1 MQHCSLGGNASALLL
16 LPRLAALDRY
26 RAHVMLADHC
36 NCAAAPTT
44 RRTITASSGRAPAA
58 AAQLLAAVA
67 PRLQP
72 TISLKSLNA
81 SSDATDPASA
91 PSQLSALIDSLQS
104 GGGADAVSPE
114 LLDALAAFLAQEATA
129 DALLA
134 AAEAGDAD
142 LAALLDE
149 PPWNR
154 SARCDEVA
162 RIMANSTSSS
172 ASQVGG
178 AGGSCPVGG
187 DGAPS
192 PARRHAGLTAGDAPY
207 QQLR

>member
-1 MQHCSLGGNASALLL
+1 
-16 LPRLAALDRY
+16 
-26 RAHVMLADHC
+26 MLADHC

-81 SSDATDPASA
+81 SFDATDPASA
-91 PSQLSALIDSLQS
+91 PSQLRALIDSLQS

-114 LLDALAAFLAQEATA
+114 LLEAQEATA

-187 DGAPS
+187 DGTPS

>member
-1 MQHCSLGGNASALLL
+1 MHIGWYAGHCS
-16 LPRLAALDRY
+16 
-26 RAHVMLADHC
+26 
-36 NCAAAPTT
+36 AAPTT
-44 RRTITASSGRAPAA
+44 SRTISASSHRTPAAATAA

-72 TISLKSLNA
+72 PTISFKSLNA
-81 SSDATDPASA
+81 TSDDTGPAAA
-91 PSQLSALIDSLQS
+91 PSQLSALIDSLHS
-104 GGGADAVSPE
+104 NGTDAVSPE

-129 DALLA
+129 DALVA

-162 RIMANSTSSS
+162 RIMANTTSS
-172 ASQVGG
+172 ANQVGG
-178 AGGSCPVGG
+178 WVGG
-187 DGAPS
+187 V
-192 PARRHAGLTAGDAPY
+192 H
-207 QQLR
+207 QLVQAQ